1 MKRKATLKRKAP
13 WQQAPRLL
21 GTDVAREM
29 RNLRLAIDCA
39 ASLVT
44 VLMMQARRAYTDGVY
59 YLERGTTCRG
69 QLLDIRQC
77 LDQMQDVAD
86 VVLPVVREYADD
98 PDALRLLDALTTAI
112 GRVTGWLAD
121 LDKRAGEA

>member
-1 MKRKATLKRKAP
+1 MKRKSTLKRKAP
-13 WQQAPRLL
+13 WRQAPRLL

-39 ASLVT
+39 ASLVL
-44 VLMMQARRAYTDGVY
+44 VLTIQARREYTDGVY

-69 QLLDIRQC
+69 QLVGIREC
-77 LDQMQDVAD
+77 LAQLQDVAD
-86 VVLPVVREYADD
+86 VVEPVVRDYADD
-98 PDALRLLDALTTAI
+98 AEVLALRERLREAVE
-112 GRVTGWLAD
+112 RVRHWYAD